1 MAKITPPTI
10 IPQEVKP
17 LNLLKFLPNL
27 HIFFVYFLKVSQ
39 YMSENNFIQEPTIQ
53 EMEKEIQARNYD
65 YEKAISDL
73 QREATVTSIFLYL
86 FFLFFSLGVFFF
98 IKTSQKLPEN
108 IPYFFIGISVLMLA
122 FPFYYFIKSKIV
134 DLNQIEDSIQ
144 NLEIRKELKDAEE
157 NKTSKND
164 IMLRKHYLYLHKYYR
179 QSLSQSKNIFG
190 FGIIL
195 AILGFCGIPAIIWA
209 SSVGIIKEAS
219 QAWILAVIQTFL
231 VSFVLVIFQ
240 QMYAKTTDSVNQFY
254 TGLLEAYKE
263 HSK

>member
-86 FFLFFSLGVFFF
+86 FFCFFL
-98 IKTSQKLPEN
+98 
-108 IPYFFIGISVLMLA
+108 
-122 FPFYYFIKSKIV
+122 
-134 DLNQIEDSIQ
+134 
-144 NLEIRKELKDAEE
+144 
-157 NKTSKND
+157 
-164 IMLRKHYLYLHKYYR
+164 
-179 QSLSQSKNIFG
+179 
-190 FGIIL
+190 
-195 AILGFCGIPAIIWA
+195 
-209 SSVGIIKEAS
+209 
-219 QAWILAVIQTFL
+219 
-231 VSFVLVIFQ
+231 
-240 QMYAKTTDSVNQFY
+240 
-254 TGLLEAYKE
+254 
-263 HSK
+263 